1 MTNQQEQITLHH
13 VNEYR
18 GGPLAIRSIIYGC
31 PDIRWHLVEDP
42 DSWPITPGLI
52 AWSYNRKEVEILQQ
66 QLRPSTNSIHEDLG
80 TIDDE
85 IGVVPINKLLT
96 STDFIAH

>member
-1 MTNQQEQITLHH
+1 
-13 VNEYR
+13 
-18 GGPLAIRSIIYGC
+18 
-31 PDIRWHLVEDP
+31 VE
-42 DSWPITPGLI
+42 T
-52 AWSYNRKEVEILQQ
+52 LQQ

-80 TIDDE
+80 TIDDK